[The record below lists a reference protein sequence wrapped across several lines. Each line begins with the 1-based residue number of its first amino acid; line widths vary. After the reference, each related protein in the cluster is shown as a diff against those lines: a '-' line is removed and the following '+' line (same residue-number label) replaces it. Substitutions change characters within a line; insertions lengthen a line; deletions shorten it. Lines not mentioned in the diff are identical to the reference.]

1 MKGSQAEAKMYAL
14 KLLGYRARS
23 RKELA
28 ERLRRKGFSSRQAD
42 EAIEQL
48 QDTGLINDEDLAS
61 QLLRYS
67 IEYKSFGKNGI
78 RTFLAKRGLG
88 RELIDKT
95 LSNHTL
101 EIEEKTA
108 VEFVERKMRTL
119 KNYSEDIVRQKLWGM
134 LLRRGFSGDVIKR
147 VVGSV
152 KL

>member
-1 MKGSQAEAKMYAL
+1 MKGSQAEAKTYAL

-23 RKELA
+23 RRELE
-28 ERLRRKGFSSRQAD
+28 ERLRRKGFSSRQAN

-48 QDTGLINDEDLAS
+48 HSAGLIDDEDLAP

-108 VEFVERKMRTL
+108 AEFVERKMRTL
-119 KNYSEDIVRQKLWGM
+119 QNYPEDIVRQKLWGM
-134 LLRRGFSGDVIKR
+134 LLRRGFSGEIIKKVID
-147 VVGSV
+147 SV

>member
-1 MKGSQAEAKMYAL
+1 MKDSLADAKSYAL

-23 RKELA
+23 RKELSD
-28 ERLRRKGFSSRQAD
+28 RLRKKGCSGRQTD
-42 EAIEQL
+42 EVIEQL
-48 QDTGLINDEDLAS
+48 QSAGLINDEDLAP

-67 IEYKSFGKNGI
+67 IEYKSFGKKGI

-88 RELIDKT
+88 RALIDKT

-101 EIEEKTA
+101 EVEEKTA

-119 KNYSEDIVRQKLWGM
+119 SNYSEDIARQKLWGM

-147 VVGSV
+147 VIDAV
-152 KL
+152 KI